1 MFIIKAH
8 ASGGTGSTGGSSIIN
23 GALRAG
29 VNNTGR
35 TLVATIGRNTYTWQP
50 GDTIYNPSQLRGL
63 LRVQESGSAPY
74 QSTRSFVGASS
85 RGLGLSRRT
94 VRRGR

>member
-1 MFIIKAH
+1 MFVIKVH
-8 ASGGTGSTGGSSIIN
+8 ASGGAGTTGGSSLIN

-35 TLVATIGRNTYTWQP
+35 TLVATIGRSTYTWQP

-63 LRVQESGSAPY
+63 LRVQEGGYATPTSRGY
-74 QSTRSFVGASS
+74 QPTSSTLGRGRSFTS
-85 RGLGLSRRT
+85 RWKN
-94 VRRGR
+94 